1 MEEGFSDLE
10 YGISKEYLDITKK
23 QLNEYIYVENKNENS
38 ENTYINLNNEN
49 AMCSNVSETSKGF
62 LNAKKDLINKN
73 IILDLCIK
81 NYSKKDEDED
91 KKNDKNNNKN
101 KQINKTKKE
110 NKNQYNVYIEKS
122 NIYNLITRVHVEKNT
137 SLNLVLI
144 DRTGS
149 FNNNNSKEMHEKNI
163 LESIVVKMEESSTVN
178 IIKID
183 TNRIN
188 KYFNYV
194 SYLDEKKSIANIYYG
209 YFLDSKLLLD
219 MSFNQKYIEKE
230 TNGNVYV
237 VGILNNDS
245 NKIFKGTLDFKRGC
259 NNSVGKEEEITLFL
273 KEKASSVSCPI
284 LLAAENNIEG
294 THSSNEGKYDENI
307 LKYMLARGIET
318 DDAKFLIA
326 QSKIFPLIDKIE
338 NKEIKKKVKENIIK
352 IFNESKES

>member
-1 MEEGFSDLE
+1 MEETFSDLE

-49 AMCSNVSETSKGF
+49 AMCSNVSEISKGF

-81 NYSKKDEDED
+81 NYSKK
-91 KKNDKNNNKN
+91 
-101 KQINKTKKE
+101 E
-110 NKNQYNVYIEKS
+110 NKNQYNIYIEKS

-149 FNNNNSKEMHEKNI
+149 FDNELNDNNNSKEMHGKNI
-163 LESIVVKMEESSTVN
+163 LESVVVKMEESSTVN

-194 SYLDEKKSIANIYYG
+194 SYLDEKKSTANIYYG
-209 YFLDSKLLLD
+209 YFLDNKLLLD
-219 MSFNQKYIEKE
+219 MSFNQKYIGKE